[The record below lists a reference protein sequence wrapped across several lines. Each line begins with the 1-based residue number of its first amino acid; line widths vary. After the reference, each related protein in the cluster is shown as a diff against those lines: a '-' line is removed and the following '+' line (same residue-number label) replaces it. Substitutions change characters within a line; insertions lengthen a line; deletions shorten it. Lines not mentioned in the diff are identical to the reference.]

1 MSLIWIHFRDC
12 VVTFESESEMVKAF
26 EEHQNLKINDKE
38 IVVRK
43 FVKRQ
48 NMSMW
53 LFSIRRAEPPSHF
66 PRAPTPSLCDD
77 DIHTI
82 LS

>member
-43 FVKRQ
+43 FVKRHK
-48 NMSMW
+48 MSM
-53 LFSIRRAEPPSHF
+53 
-66 PRAPTPSLCDD
+66 
-77 DIHTI
+77 
-82 LS
+82 

>member
-1 MSLIWIHFRDC
+1 MPLIWIHFRDC

-48 NMSMW
+48 NMSM
-53 LFSIRRAEPPSHF
+53 
-66 PRAPTPSLCDD
+66 
-77 DIHTI
+77 
-82 LS
+82 